1 MDIFAHPRSTTPPI
15 SAVGTTYQDV
25 LEAFAARWQAGK
37 VRDLARGLR
46 EVDRRI
52 NAMILRATGAD
63 FDAVAA
69 RSASPPLHAAG
80 ASWRPPSRGRGWWR
94 LCLAVWSNGAG
105 LSAN

>member
-1 MDIFAHPRSTTPPI
+1 
-15 SAVGTTYQDV
+15 VGTTYQDV
-25 LEAFAARWQAGK
+25 LDAFAARWQAGK

-69 RSASPPLHAAG
+69 RSRESASGRSRRKLAA
-80 ASWRPPSRGRGWWR
+80 ALSR
-94 LCLAVWSNGAG
+94 
-105 LSAN
+105 